1 MFDDREND
9 TGVFDFDEFAN
20 HLLEQGLESS
30 PADIHGC
37 LCGLLAAGAAVEP
50 ELALAALVESME
62 LELRGELADLVMQLY
77 RVSAA
82 ALEDEEFDF
91 HPLLPDDE
99 ADIETRVSALAG
111 WCGGFMTGFALVS
124 AGASSESEN
133 AVSKDSAEILKDF
146 AAIAQADAS
155 DEDENEDEDEDG
167 ADEHYFEL
175 VEYLRFAALNIYMD
189 SRARVEE
196 ADQSSGGNRPLH

>member
-20 HLLEQGLESS
+20 HLLEQGLETS

-37 LCGLLAAGAAVEP
+37 LCGLLSAGAAVEP
-50 ELALAALVESME
+50 ELALAALVEAME

-99 ADIETRVSALAG
+99 SSIETRVSALAG
-111 WCGGFMTGFALVS
+111 WCGGFLAGFALVS
-124 AGASSESEN
+124 AGAGSESEN
-133 AVSKDSAEILKDF
+133 TVSKDSAEILKDF
-146 AAIAQADAS
+146 AAIAQADAA
-155 DEDENEDEDEDG
+155 EDEDDDEDG
-167 ADEHYFEL
+167 EGAEEHYFEL
-175 VEYLRFAALNIYMD
+175 VEYLRFATLNVYMD
-189 SRARVEE
+189 SRARAQE
-196 ADQSSGGNRPLH
+196 AGRPPGGETPLH